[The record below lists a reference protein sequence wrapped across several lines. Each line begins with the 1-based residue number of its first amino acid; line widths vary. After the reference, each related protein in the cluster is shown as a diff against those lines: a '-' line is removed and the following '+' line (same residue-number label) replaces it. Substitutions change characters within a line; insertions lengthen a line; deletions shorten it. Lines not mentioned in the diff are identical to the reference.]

1 MPSNP
6 GYVGT
11 FRKYTYMSAK
21 SVFPFPE
28 SLSFDDIANAMGAN
42 PITIAGFMDLAERDG
57 HSVFI
62 NDAAASS
69 LGKMFVKYCQKNKRT
84 LINIVRRKEQV
95 DILKEIGA
103 ELILDSSEPN
113 FKQDLIEMIKTY
125 KPTAFFDA
133 IAGDFPGTV
142 LSLMPEGSTMY
153 VYGGLSNKPV
163 VHGDIGG
170 LIFKNHTIT
179 NFWIPTWIK
188 NSKKE
193 VLKKWMTEI
202 ITDLIAGGEVFGSK
216 VIKTFPLSEWK
227 AAMK

>member
-6 GYVGT
+6 GYIGT

-21 SVFPFPE
+21 NVYPFPDT
-28 SLSFDDIANAMGAN
+28 LSFDDIANSMGAN

-69 LGKMFVKYCQKNKRT
+69 LGKMFVKYCQKNNKV

-95 DILKEIGA
+95 DILKEVGA
-103 ELILDSSEPN
+103 ELILDSSDSN
-113 FKQDLIEMIKTY
+113 FKKDLIEMIKKY

-133 IAGDFPGTV
+133 IAGEFPGTV

-153 VYGGLSNKPV
+153 VYGALSNKPV
-163 VHGDIGG
+163 VHWDVGG

-188 NSKKE
+188 TAKKE
-193 VLKKWMTEI
+193 VLKKWMLEI
-202 ITDLIAGGEVFGSK
+202 VGDLLNGGEVFGSK
-216 VIKTFPLSEWK
+216 VIKAFPLSEWK
-227 AAMK
+227 EAMK